1 MDRMGRIERNGAV
14 TVVARPGTARILLGL
29 ALPGV
34 LLGAALAAASP
45 APPAK
50 GQRASAVKP
59 ADNSYCLVCHANFK
73 SEPLAHKHQMA
84 GVGCRS
90 CHGRSDKHASDE
102 NNITPPDI
110 MFSNER
116 IAGACTACHAS
127 AGLRKL
133 DARLHQSMHAQSIAI
148 ASPAAAAGKVCTDCH
163 GAHHLTVRTRRW
175 DRNTGKLITD
185 DGVRM
190 VKERKPQ

>member
-1 MDRMGRIERNGAV
+1 MSEVTRPAAV
-14 TVVARPGTARILLGL
+14 RGLWMAAGVTLLFGYGTAAQQSSPPVSGT
-29 ALPGV
+29 
-34 LLGAALAAASP
+34 AAHT
-45 APPAK
+45 
-50 GQRASAVKP
+50 AVKP
-59 ADNSYCLVCHANFK
+59 ADNSYCYACHANMK
-73 SEPLAHKHQMA
+73 SEPLAHTHMLA
-84 GVGCRS
+84 GVGCAT
-90 CHGRSDKHASDE
+90 CHGESDKHSSDE